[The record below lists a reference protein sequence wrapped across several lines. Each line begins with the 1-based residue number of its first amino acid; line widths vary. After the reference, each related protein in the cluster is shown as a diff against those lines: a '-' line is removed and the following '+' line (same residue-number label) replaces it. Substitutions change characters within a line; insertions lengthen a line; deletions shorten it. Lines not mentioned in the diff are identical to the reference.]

1 MLIVTEEGKR
11 IIHDDLILCM
21 DRPQR
26 VRDHLVITLYLLTG
40 ERVIGVVDY
49 RESEIEFESPTIH

>member
-1 MLIVTEEGKR
+1 MLIMTEDGER

-26 VRDHLVITLYLLTG
+26 VGDHLVVTFYLLTG
-40 ERVIGVVDY
+40 ERISGVVER
-49 RESEIEFESPTIH
+49 REQEEFESLSIH